1 MEAQEL
7 LCTVIEAVLAVK
19 ENFKADYIIDII
31 QGKETSEVQAHL
43 HEDLEVFG
51 SGMGEED
58 KNVECCDPSG
68 TYCRLPE

>member
-7 LCTVIEAVLAVK
+7 LCAVIEAIIAVK
-19 ENFKADYIIDII
+19 ENFKADYIIDIL

-51 SGMGEED
+51 SGMG
-58 KNVECCDPSG
+58 KRIKHG
-68 TYCRLPE
+68 TQ